1 MTKDEF
7 ENKLKELNLE
17 YEIIEFNETFGEVDF
32 IVEFDFRDIERYGE
46 KFKRFK
52 EEFLKITNIYD
63 EYLDDI
69 SFSNFP
75 RFSMRYCNGFCFENY
90 LNEEQSVDR
99 NGFNIYKNYTK
110 HIEEYFKIK
119 LMEWKLR

>member
-17 YEIIEFNETFGEVDF
+17 YEIIDFDETKCEVDF

-46 KFKRFK
+46 KFQRFK
-52 EEFLKITNIYD
+52 KEFLKLTNIYD

-75 RFSMRYCNGFCFENY
+75 RFSMRYCNGFCFQNY
-90 LNEEQSVDR
+90 LPIDSSFDA
-99 NGFNIYKNYTK
+99 NGLNLFEYYTK